1 MKKTPVLLL
10 PVFVSLI
17 AACFLLPGQQAG
29 GTGIYS
35 PQVQERE
42 RRLFQGFAQD
52 QIQALGQHAARL
64 EGMPDPGADPLTA
77 AEGVLGAP
85 GVRGL
90 ARADAAF
97 AVLALSGRH
106 LDEDL
111 REMAGAIQAMSE
123 SQLALQ
129 SALSKLQSALGEAG
143 ARKDAAG
150 TGQRMQD
157 SLAGTVVAAPQA
169 ELDPG
174 QSEFS
179 AAMGLQSL
187 QTAHY
192 RFAYWRMAPLAP
204 VAFDSLTREQ
214 KRAETEGLTAKLDW
228 LNGMLAA
235 MKGRQAAGAQ
245 RLQTLALALER
256 MPLRSREP
264 RLRQ

>member
-1 MKKTPVLLL
+1 MKKALIAMAALFASVMVACLPVL
-10 PVFVSLI
+10 
-17 AACFLLPGQQAG
+17 GQAG

-52 QIQALGQHAARL
+52 QLQALGQHAALL

-77 AEGVLGAP
+77 AEGVIGAS

-129 SALSKLQSALGEAG
+129 SALSKLQAALGEAG
-143 ARKDAAG
+143 DRKGSAG
-150 TGQRMQD
+150 SGMGMQG
-157 SLAGTVVAAPQA
+157 SLAGTVVAAPQPGI
-169 ELDPG
+169 DPAR
-174 QSEFS
+174 SEFGV
-179 AAMGLQSL
+179 AMGLQSL
-187 QTAHY
+187 QTPHY
-192 RFAYWRMAPLAP
+192 RFAYWRTAPLAP
-204 VAFDSLTREQ
+204 IAFASLPQEQ
-214 KRAETEGLTAKLDW
+214 QRAEAEKLAAKLEW

-235 MKGRQAAGAQ
+235 MRGRQAAGAQ
-245 RLQTLALALER
+245 RLQALALALER

-264 RLRQ
+264 RLRE

>member
-1 MKKTPVLLL
+1 MKKALVTMAILFACVMVAHLPVL
-10 PVFVSLI
+10 
-17 AACFLLPGQQAG
+17 GQSG
-29 GTGIYS
+29 GTEIYS

-52 QIQALGQHAARL
+52 QLQALGQHAALL
-64 EGMPDPGADPLTA
+64 EGMPDPGADPLTV
-77 AEGVLGAP
+77 AEGVLGGT

-106 LDEDL
+106 LDQDL
-111 REMAGAIQAMSE
+111 REMAGAIQLMSE

-129 SALSKLQSALGEAG
+129 SALSQLQAALGEAWG
-143 ARKDAAG
+143 RKGVAG
-150 TGQRMQD
+150 SGKGVQG
-157 SLAGTVVAAPQA
+157 SLAGSAVAAPQA
-169 ELDPG
+169 GLDPA

-179 AAMGLQSL
+179 VAMGLQSL

-204 VAFDSLTREQ
+204 VAFANMPQEQ
-214 KRAETEGLTAKLDW
+214 QRAEAEKLTAKLDL

-235 MKGRQAAGAQ
+235 MRGRQAAGAQ

-264 RLRQ
+264 RLRE

>member
-1 MKKTPVLLL
+1 MKKALVVLV
-10 PVFVSLI
+10 PMFFI
-17 AACFLLPGQQAG
+17 AACLPVLGQSG

-52 QIQALGQHAARL
+52 QLQALGQHAALL
-64 EGMPDPGADPLTA
+64 EGRPDPGADPLA
-77 AEGVLGAP
+77 AVEGVLGAA

-111 REMAGAIQAMSE
+111 REMAGAIQLMNE

-129 SALSKLQSALGEAG
+129 SALSQLQAALGEAWG
-143 ARKDAAG
+143 HKGAAG
-150 TGQRMQD
+150 TGSKGMQGP
-157 SLAGTVVAAPQA
+157 LAGTVVAAPQA
-169 ELDPG
+169 GFDPA
-174 QSEFS
+174 QSEFG

-187 QTAHY
+187 QTPHY
-192 RFAYWRMAPLAP
+192 RFAYWRTAPLAP
-204 VAFDSLTREQ
+204 VAFANLTPEQ
-214 KRAETEGLTAKLDW
+214 QRAEAEKLTAKLDW

-235 MKGRQAAGAQ
+235 MRGRQAAGAQ

-256 MPLRSREP
+256 LPLRSREP
-264 RLRQ
+264 RLKE

>member
-1 MKKTPVLLL
+1 MKRARIVMAFMCASVVAAGLSLL
-10 PVFVSLI
+10 
-17 AACFLLPGQQAG
+17 AQAG

-42 RRLFQGFAQD
+42 RRLFQGLAQD
-52 QIQALGQHAARL
+52 QLQALGQQAALL
-64 EGMPDPGADPLTA
+64 EGVPDPGADPLTA
-77 AEGVLGAP
+77 AEGALGAA

-123 SQLALQ
+123 SQLTLLSSLSQLQ
-129 SALSKLQSALGEAG
+129 AALGEAG
-143 ARKDAAG
+143 WRKGAAG
-150 TGQRMQD
+150 VSGKGAQG
-157 SLAGTVVAAPQA
+157 SLAGTAVAAPQA
-169 ELDPG
+169 GLDPA
-174 QSEFS
+174 QSEFG

-192 RFAYWRMAPLAP
+192 RFAYWRLAPLAP
-204 VAFDSLTREQ
+204 GGFAGLTQEQ
-214 KRAETEGLTAKLDW
+214 QRAEAEKLTAKLEW

-235 MKGRQAAGAQ
+235 MKGRQAAAAQ
-245 RLQTLALALER
+245 RLQALALALER

-264 RLRQ
+264 RLRE

>member
-1 MKKTPVLLL
+1 MKRALFIMVIL
-10 PVFVSLI
+10 FASLT
-17 AACFLLPGQQAG
+17 AASPALCAQAG
-29 GTGIYS
+29 GTAIYS

-52 QIQALGQHAARL
+52 QLQALGQHAALL
-64 EGMPDPGADPLTA
+64 EGMPDPGGDPLTA
-77 AEGVLGAP
+77 AEGILGAAK
-85 GVRGL
+85 VRGL

-129 SALSKLQSALGEAG
+129 SALSKLQAALGEAWG
-143 ARKDAAG
+143 RKGAAG
-150 TGQRMQD
+150 AGKVMQGPPAGTAVVAP
-157 SLAGTVVAAPQA
+157 LAG
-169 ELDPG
+169 LDPAR
-174 QSEFS
+174 SEFGV
-179 AAMGLQSL
+179 AMGLQSL

-192 RFAYWRMAPLAP
+192 RYAYWRLAPLAP
-204 VAFDSLTREQ
+204 VGFANLTQEQ
-214 KRAETEGLTAKLDW
+214 QRAEAEKLTAKLEW

-235 MKGRQAAGAQ
+235 MRGRQAAGGQ
-245 RLQTLALALER
+245 RLQALALALER

-264 RLRQ
+264 RLRE